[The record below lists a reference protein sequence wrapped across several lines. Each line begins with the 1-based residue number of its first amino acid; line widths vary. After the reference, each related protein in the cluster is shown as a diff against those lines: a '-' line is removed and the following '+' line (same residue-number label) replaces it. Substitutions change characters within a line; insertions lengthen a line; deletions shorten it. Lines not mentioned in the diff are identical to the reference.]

1 MGGVRWLPTSRVL
14 LKCWLI
20 YDRKVSAVRLHITLL
35 LLENPPDLF
44 NSSAPVPWT
53 SSLVSQRGKKA
64 ALLFLLNVAGTAKK
78 RWLITT
84 NCCKWLTISVQTHVW
99 SLLGPEINSK
109 SYRNTSPQSSR
120 DMAKAP
126 VKKSFQLVVLSTLMN
141 TLTKLQ
147 LTASRALISLIL
159 FIARSRDWTASTV
172 KPGSALMCFPFPSP
186 TKLFKYSIQNIV
198 FKVRGRLPLLERERK
213 YKGIFFA

>member
-1 MGGVRWLPTSRVL
+1 MNQLSYCDESTYQLSQINFPTVMNQLTHRHD
-14 LKCWLI
+14 LI
-20 YDRKVSAVRLHITLL
+20 YKLSWI
-35 LLENPPDLF
+35 NLF
-44 NSSAPVPWT
+44 AFMNQLTHCQGSIFLYSSAPVPWT

-172 KPGSALMCFPFPSP
+172 KPGSIRLSLEHHSQDVFYRFTDIKFH
-186 TKLFKYSIQNIV
+186 TKLIV
-198 FKVRGRLPLLERERK
+198 FN
-213 YKGIFFA
+213 I

>member
-1 MGGVRWLPTSRVL
+1 
-14 LKCWLI
+14 
-20 YDRKVSAVRLHITLL
+20 
-35 LLENPPDLF
+35 
-44 NSSAPVPWT
+44 
-53 SSLVSQRGKKA
+53 
-64 ALLFLLNVAGTAKK
+64 
-78 RWLITT
+78 
-84 NCCKWLTISVQTHVW
+84 
-99 SLLGPEINSK
+99 
-109 SYRNTSPQSSR
+109 
-120 DMAKAP
+120 MAKAP

-213 YKGIFFA
+213 YKGIFCIEEYITCNSQIHLYQVFNR